1 MLLHFNI
8 QKYQPIIIKCYNK
21 VDTQF
26 QDIFMFSMSPAE
38 ALANM
43 LVALFCGVLVA
54 ILYRATYKGVSYSS
68 GYVISIIML
77 TLITAMVI
85 MVIGNNLAR
94 AFGLVG
100 AMSIIRFRTAVKDT
114 QDIMFIFFALAIGL
128 ACGSGAFAI
137 ALTGTF
143 FIGTVVFVA
152 SLLNENVKVR
162 REYLVQILF
171 KSATQPEAILHKT
184 LGNYCRKYKLINIK
198 KVGEN
203 DAQLTEYSY
212 YVVLKNMNKAGLF
225 ADELNKLEGVSKVN
239 VFFDEV

>member
-1 MLLHFNI
+1 M
-8 QKYQPIIIKCYNK
+8 
-21 VDTQF
+21 DTQF

-68 GYVISIIML
+68 GSVISIIML

-143 FIGTVVFVA
+143 FIGTVIYVA
-152 SLLNENVKVR
+152 SFLNENAKIR

-171 KSATQPEAILHKT
+171 KSAIQTF
-184 LGNYCRKYKLINIK
+184 G
-198 KVGEN
+198 
-203 DAQLTEYSY
+203 
-212 YVVLKNMNKAGLF
+212 
-225 ADELNKLEGVSKVN
+225 
-239 VFFDEV
+239 